1 MNKIMI
7 VDDDAEFREN
17 LVEILKN
24 AGYDPETAASAKE
37 AMEKATAVP
46 FDIILLDFMMPEL
59 NGLDALTELR
69 RINPR
74 TKLVMITAF
83 ASIDNAV
90 NAIKKGASEYIAKPF
105 KIEEL
110 LMTIKQLLEESKFED
125 GIMKLEM
132 EDALSSLANSIR
144 RTIIRLLHARNSM
157 RLMEITRELNI
168 QDHTKVIFHLKSLRE
183 SGIIDQNEE
192 KAYILTPEGDK
203 MLECL
208 NILDNYLANQ

>member
-1 MNKIMI
+1 MNQILV

-24 AGYDPETAASAKE
+24 AGYEPETAASGKE
-37 AMEKATAVP
+37 ALEKAATVR
-46 FDIILLDFMMPEL
+46 FEIILLDFMMPEL
-59 NGLDALTELR
+59 NGIEALTELR
-69 RINPR
+69 RISP
-74 TKLVMITAF
+74 KSKIVMITAF
-83 ASIDNAV
+83 ASIDNAIS
-90 NAIKKGASEYIAKPF
+90 AIKKGASEYIAKPF

-110 LMTIKQLLEESKFED
+110 LMTIRQLLEELKFED

-132 EDALSSLANSIR
+132 EGALSSLANSIR
-144 RTIIRLLHARNSM
+144 RAIIRLLHSRNCM

-183 SGIIDQNEE
+183 SGIIDQNED
-192 KAYILTPEGDK
+192 KAYILTQEGDK

-208 NILDNYLANQ
+208 GILDNYLADQ